1 MQALGRVARRVEAH
15 GVGIHLSA
23 EYGPGTSD
31 PPQQGPLSSS
41 GSSAFSILVTGMV
54 TARSRGWLLIV
65 GFAGHVPGLMLFFRR
80 SLPSAARRENL
91 AAIVAALTALSA
103 AAVLGAGWRWLLA
116 IWLVGHFAWG
126 ARVAWLLW
134 RDASP

>member
-1 MQALGRVARRVEAH
+1 MR
-15 GVGIHLSA
+15 
-23 EYGPGTSD
+23 
-31 PPQQGPLSSS
+31 
-41 GSSAFSILVTGMV
+41 

-65 GFAGHVPGLMLFFRR
+65 GFVGHAPGVTLLFRR
-80 SLPSAARRENL
+80 SLPPAARRENAL
-91 AAIVAALTALSA
+91 AIVATLAALIA

-134 RDASP
+134 RDPQS